1 MYDGSDD
8 VGVRRFANRDTEL
21 VFQGRYVAWLPLDI
35 RERARMKLRQVVT
48 TNSLSDL
55 RVPPSNRLEPL
66 RGYRQGQ
73 HSIRINGQWRICFYW
88 TDQGAREIEIA
99 DYH

>member
-21 VFQGRYVAWLPLDI
+21 VFHGRYVAWLPPDI
-35 RERARMKLRQVVT
+35 RRRARQKLQDVVAAPSLQV
-48 TNSLSDL
+48 L
-55 RVPPSNRLEPL
+55 RFPPSHRLQALSGNRD
-66 RGYRQGQ
+66 GQ
-73 HSIRINGQWRICFYW
+73 YSIRINNQWRVCFIW
-88 TDQGAREIEIA
+88 TDDGAMEIEIT